1 MQPLLDSLALPE
13 ALREVSLE
21 TLEALAKEIRSRII
35 DVVPRTGGHMG
46 TNLGVVELTLALH
59 KVYDFQ
65 YDRIVFDVGHQAYPH
80 KLITG
85 RNPDFEKLRQKDGLC
100 GFPSPEESH
109 FDNFLVGHAGTSVS
123 SALGLVLGY
132 GMKKDPRKTVAIIG
146 DGSMC
151 GLAFE
156 GFNQAG
162 ELKKNLLVVLN
173 DNKMA
178 ISPTVGAFSKHLNRL
193 RSGDTY
199 TNLMKDLK
207 STLQQIPMIGDSL
220 EGMREKML
228 LSLKEHLLSDRFFA
242 NLGFNYFGPVDGH
255 NLEEL
260 IPMLENLKDHEE
272 PVLLHVMTEKGKGAH
287 GAEKDPYKFHSPPS
301 PSSPKVS
308 SKPKALGWSEAFTSM
323 LHRQAE
329 KDDSLFAI
337 TAAMAAGTKL
347 EAFIKAFPERSID
360 TGIAEAHAVTMAG
373 GLAVTG
379 ARPVVLIYSTFL
391 QRAYDSIMHDVCL
404 QPHCPVIFAIDRAGL
419 VGDDGPSH
427 HGVFDI
433 AYLRHLPGMIL
444 MAPRD
449 DEELELMFQWS
460 LKQDQPVA
468 FRYPRGSVPE
478 FKFDSPRPAIEPGV
492 PEKLKKGTGVALCA
506 YGAML
511 PDALEAEVLL
521 KSEGIDVSVYNL
533 RFAKPLNRD
542 AYEDIFSSHDLVVT
556 IEDHVLMGGIG
567 SAILE
572 LASQEGIDASKL
584 LRLGIPDAFVAF
596 MSRTEQLS
604 ALGLDGAGIAKAV
617 HSKVSEPVGQGA

>member
-13 ALREVSLE
+13 ALHEASLE
-21 TLEALAKEIRSRII
+21 TLEALSQEIRDRII
-35 DVVPRTGGHMG
+35 DVVPRTGGHLG

-59 KVYDFQ
+59 RVYDFR

-80 KLITG
+80 KLVTG

-132 GMKKDPRKTVAIIG
+132 GMQKDPRKTVAIIG

-162 ELKKNLLVVLN
+162 ELKKNMLVILN

-199 TNLMKDLK
+199 TNMMKEMK
-207 STLQQIPMIGDSL
+207 HTLQHIPMIGESL

-228 LSLKEHLLSDRFFA
+228 LSLKEHLLSDRFFS

-260 IPMLENLKDHEE
+260 IPMLENLKEHDE

-287 GAEKDPYKFHSPPS
+287 GADQDPYKFHSPPS
-301 PSSPKVS
+301 PPKKKVS
-308 SKPKALGWSEAFTSM
+308 SKPKALGWSEAFTTS

-329 KDDSLFAI
+329 KDERLFAI

-347 EAFIKAFPERSID
+347 EAFIEAFPDRSID

-433 AYLRHLPGMIL
+433 AYLRHLPGMVL

-449 DEELELMFQWS
+449 DEELEMMFQWS
-460 LKQDQPVA
+460 LKQNQPVA
-468 FRYPRGSVPE
+468 IRYPRGNVPE
-478 FKFDSPRPAIEPGV
+478 FQIDLERPAIEPGV
-492 PEKLKKGTGVALCA
+492 PERLKEGGSVAICA

-511 PDALEAEVLL
+511 PEALEAEVLL
-521 KSEGIDVSVYNL
+521 KEAGVDASVYNL
-533 RFAKPLNRD
+533 RFAKPLKEE
-542 AYEDIFSSHDLVVT
+542 AYEEIFAQHDLVVT
-556 IEDHVLMGGIG
+556 VEDHVLMGGIG

-572 LASQEGIDASKL
+572 TVSLKGVDTSKM

-596 MSRTEQLS
+596 MSRPEQLAS
-604 ALGLDGAGIAKAV
+604 LGLDGVGI
-617 HSKVSEPVGQGA
+617 SKQVLDRVSSSVAQEA

>member
-13 ALREVSLE
+13 ALSEASLE
-21 TLEALAKEIRSRII
+21 TLEALSQEIRDRII
-35 DVVPRTGGHMG
+35 DVVPKTGGHLG

-59 KVYDFQ
+59 RVYDFR

-80 KLITG
+80 KLVTG

-100 GFPSPEESH
+100 GFPSPEESG
-109 FDNFLVGHAGTSVS
+109 FDNFLVGHAGTSIS

-162 ELKKNLLVVLN
+162 EVKKNMLVVLN

-193 RSGDTY
+193 RSGDAY
-199 TNLMKDLK
+199 TTMMKDLK
-207 STLQQIPMIGDSL
+207 STLQHIPMIGESL

-228 LSLKEHLLSDRFFA
+228 GSLKEQLLSDRLFG

-272 PVLLHVMTEKGKGAH
+272 PVLLHVLTEKGKGAH
-287 GAEKDPYKFHSPPS
+287 GAENDPYKFHSPPS
-301 PSSPKVS
+301 PVTTKSS
-308 SKPKALGWSEAFTSM
+308 SKPKALGWSEAFTTI

-329 KDDSLFAI
+329 KDERLFAI

-347 EAFIKAFPERSID
+347 EAFIKAFPDRSID
-360 TGIAEAHAVTMAG
+360 TGIAEGHAVTMAG

-444 MAPRD
+444 LAPRD
-449 DEELELMFQWS
+449 DEELEMMFQWS
-460 LKQDQPVA
+460 LKQDQPIA
-468 FRYPRGSVPE
+468 IRYPRGNVPE
-478 FKFDSPRPAIEPGV
+478 FQIDMQRPPIEPGV
-492 PEKLKKGTGVALCA
+492 PEKVKDGNSIALCA

-511 PDALEAEVLL
+511 PEALEAEVLL
-521 KSEGIDVSVYNL
+521 KKAGVDASVYNL
-533 RFAKPLNRD
+533 RFAKPLD
-542 AYEDIFSSHDLVVT
+542 EKAYAEIFEEHDLIVT
-556 IEDHVLMGGIG
+556 VEDHVLMGGIG

-572 LASQEGIDASKL
+572 LASEKGMDGSKMM
-584 LRLGIPDAFVAF
+584 RLGIPDAFVSF
-596 MSRTEQLS
+596 MSRPEQLS
-604 ALGLDGAGIAKAV
+604 SLGLDGAGISKKVLDRLGAAV
-617 HSKVSEPVGQGA
+617 GMES